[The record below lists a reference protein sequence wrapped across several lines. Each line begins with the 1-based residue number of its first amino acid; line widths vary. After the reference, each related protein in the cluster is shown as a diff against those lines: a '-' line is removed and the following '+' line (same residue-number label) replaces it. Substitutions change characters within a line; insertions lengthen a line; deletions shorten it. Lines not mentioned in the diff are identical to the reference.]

1 MQQYQ
6 VNIEELEVKMNNAG
20 VNRTPFLFAVN
31 NELTEGLFVEHPLQQ
46 NAILFRTP
54 KATNIKIDSISS
66 NSTEK
71 LQVFPSSFEEYAK
84 AFKLVR
90 KAMEEGS
97 VSVVNLTMKT
107 KVSSPLTMEDIAKQS
122 KSIYTLFVPEKFVCF
137 SPERFVLL
145 KDGCLSTNPMKGT
158 INADIPDAKE
168 KILND
173 PKEIKEHTIVVEQ
186 MKEELSKIASS
197 VEVKRFRYVDHIK
210 TNERNIL
217 EVSSE
222 LIANLP
228 IEEKNHLGTLMLKLL
243 PASSI
248 AGVPKETSL
257 SLLKEA
263 EAKPRGYYTG
273 IFGYFDGE
281 TLDSGVLIRYIEKED
296 DNLFFR
302 SGGGVTIDSIA
313 EREYNEVL
321 EKIYLPL

>member
-1 MQQYQ
+1 MQKYQ
-6 VNIEELEVKMNNAG
+6 VNIEELEVKMNHAG

-31 NELTEGLFVEHPLQQ
+31 YELTEGIFVEHPLQQ
-46 NAILFRTP
+46 NEILFRTP
-54 KATNIKIDSISS
+54 KATNINNNKLR
-66 NSTEK
+66 NTTGK
-71 LQVFPSSFEEYAK
+71 LQVFPSSFEEYTK
-84 AFKLVR
+84 AFKWVE
-90 KAMEEGS
+90 KAMKEGQ
-97 VSVVNLTMKT
+97 VKVVNLTMKT
-107 KVSSPLTMEDIAKQS
+107 EVATSLTMKDIAEQS
-122 KSIYTLFVPEKFVCF
+122 KAIYTLFVPEKFVCF
-137 SPERFVLL
+137 SPERFVLI
-145 KDGCLSTNPMKGT
+145 KDGSLSTNPMKGT

-186 MKEELSKIASS
+186 MKEELAKVARS
-197 VEVKRFRYVDHIK
+197 VEVKRFRYIDHIQ

-248 AGVPKETSL
+248 AGVPKDASL
-257 SLLKEA
+257 ALLKEA
-263 EAKPRGYYTG
+263 EANPRGYYTG
-273 IFGYFDGE
+273 VFGYFDGE
-281 TLDSGVLIRYIEKED
+281 TLDSGVLIRYIEKEGD
-296 DNLFFR
+296 ALFFR
-302 SGGGVTIDSIA
+302 SGGGITIDSIA

>member
-31 NELTEGLFVEHPLQQ
+31 YELTEGIFVEHPLQQ
-46 NAILFRTP
+46 NEILFRTP
-54 KATNIKIDSISS
+54 KASNISQLGFSCK
-66 NSTEK
+66 EK
-71 LQVFPSSFEEYAK
+71 LKVEPVLLEKYKKSFN
-84 AFKLVR
+84 VVH
-90 KAMEEGS
+90 KAMKEGQ
-97 VSVVNLTMKT
+97 VKVVNLTMKT
-107 KVSSPLTMEDIAKQS
+107 EVITSLTMKDIAEQS

-137 SPERFVLL
+137 SPERFVLI
-145 KDGCLSTNPMKGT
+145 KDGSLSTNPMKGT

-186 MKEELSKIASS
+186 MKEELSKVARS
-197 VEVKRFRYVDHIK
+197 VEVKRFRYIDHIQ

-228 IEEKNHLGTLMLKLL
+228 VEEKNHLGTLILKLL

-248 AGVPKETSL
+248 AGVPKDASL
-257 SLLKEA
+257 ALLKEA
-263 EAKPRGYYTG
+263 EANAREYYTG
-273 IFGYFDGE
+273 VFGYFDGE
-281 TLDSGVLIRYIEKED
+281 TLDSGVLIRYIEKEGD
-296 DNLFFR
+296 DLFFR
-302 SGGGVTIDSIA
+302 SGGGITIDSIA

>member
-1 MQQYQ
+1 MQKYQ

-31 NELTEGLFVEHPLQQ
+31 YELTEGIFVEYPLRQ
-46 NAILFRTP
+46 NEILFRTP
-54 KATNIKIDSISS
+54 KASNISQLGLSCK
-66 NSTEK
+66 EK
-71 LQVFPSSFEEYAK
+71 LKVEPISLEKYKKSFN
-84 AFKLVR
+84 VVH
-90 KAMEEGS
+90 KAMKEG
-97 VSVVNLTMKT
+97 VVKVVNLTMKT
-107 KVSSPLTMEDIAKQS
+107 EVITSLTMKDIAEQS
-122 KSIYTLFVPEKFVCF
+122 KAIYILFVPEKFVCF
-137 SPERFVLL
+137 SPERFVLI
-145 KDGCLSTNPMKGT
+145 KDGSLSTNPMKGT

-186 MKEELSKIASS
+186 MKEELSKVARS
-197 VEVKRFRYVDHIK
+197 VEVKRFRYIDHIQ

-228 IEEKNHLGTLMLKLL
+228 VEEKNHLGTLMLKLL

-248 AGVPKETSL
+248 AGVPKDASL
-257 SLLKEA
+257 ALLKEA
-263 EAKPRGYYTG
+263 EANPRGYYTG
-273 IFGYFDGE
+273 VFGYFDGE
-281 TLDSGVLIRYIEKED
+281 TLDSGVLIRYIEKEGD
-296 DNLFFR
+296 ALFFR
-302 SGGGVTIDSIA
+302 SGGGITIDSIA